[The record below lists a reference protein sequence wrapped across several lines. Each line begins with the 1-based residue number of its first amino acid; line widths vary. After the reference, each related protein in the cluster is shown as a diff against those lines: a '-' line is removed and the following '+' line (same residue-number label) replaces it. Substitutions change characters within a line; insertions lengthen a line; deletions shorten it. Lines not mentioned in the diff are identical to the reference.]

1 MPQFQHSGAVRRD
14 SLGRGDEKWQ
24 ALGESNPS
32 SQIENLMS

>member
-1 MPQFQHSGAVRRD
+1 MSQFDHSGAFRRD
-14 SLGRGDEKWQ
+14 SLSRGGVEWQ

>member
-1 MPQFQHSGAVRRD
+1 MTQCTAPLKMSQGVET
-14 SLGRGDEKWQ
+14 DEDWQ

>member
-1 MPQFQHSGAVRRD
+1 MPQFDHRDAFRRD
-14 SLGRGDEKWQ
+14 SLSRGGEKWQ